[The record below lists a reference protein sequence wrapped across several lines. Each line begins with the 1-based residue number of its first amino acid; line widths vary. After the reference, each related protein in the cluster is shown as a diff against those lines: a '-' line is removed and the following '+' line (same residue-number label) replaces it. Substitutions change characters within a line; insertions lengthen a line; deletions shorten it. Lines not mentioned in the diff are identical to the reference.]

1 MKQII
6 HIAIAVLYSLVL
18 TGVSYA
24 RSAPQPFKIT
34 GSIKG
39 NTRIVRVTATYGN
52 AEPIVAQVKNG
63 QYVISGSLTE
73 PTIIHLQGEGKAGDN
88 DFDEAANRYDL
99 YLTPGNVQLRS
110 DKSLGN
116 TQVSGPG
123 GKWNKDYQYLMGEV
137 KRTEDSIYNLSQKA
151 MDLNVWLIMYKNG
164 TAPAPYGLQE
174 YQRDSIKYK
183 AIGYWSERGLDSVLN
198 SSVLVPYIKK
208 NQGSPVSLWA
218 LFQIGGFTKEYKYDL
233 QYPLLEQLSPE
244 VKALGFAQRL
254 KRAIEMNGI
263 TEVGKVAPEI
273 MLPDTSGQNLS
284 LSSLRGRYV
293 LVDVWADWCGPC
305 RMEFPH
311 MAKAYEK
318 YKDRGFTIFGVSLA
332 FNSSKARWK
341 KAIVDEKSYWL
352 HVFDEKDS
360 ILKTY
365 GINSGIPKN
374 YLLDPKGV
382 IIAKNLWG
390 DALEKKLDELLSK

>member
-6 HIAIAVLYSLVL
+6 NLVMAVLYGLVL

-24 RSAPQPFKIT
+24 QSAPQPFKIT

-39 NTRIVRVTATYGN
+39 NTQLVQVTVTYGN

-63 QYVISGSLTE
+63 EYVVNGSLTE
-73 PTIIHLQGEGKAGDN
+73 PTIVHLQGGGKAGDK

-99 YLTPGNVQLRS
+99 YLAPGNVVLQS
-110 DKSLGN
+110 DKNLGN
-116 TQVSGPG
+116 VRVSGLG
-123 GKWNKDYQYLMGEV
+123 GKWNKDYQYLIREV
-137 KRTEDSIYNLSQKA
+137 KRTEDSIYNVSQKA

-164 TAPAPYGLQE
+164 TAPAPYGLKE
-174 YQRDSIKYK
+174 YQRDSMKYK
-183 AIGYWSERGLDSVLN
+183 AISYWSERGLDSVLN

-218 LFQIGGFTKEYKYDL
+218 LFQIGGFTKAYKYDL
-233 QYPLLEQLSPE
+233 QYPLFEQLSPA
-244 VKALGFAQRL
+244 VKALGFAKRL
-254 KRAIEMNGI
+254 KKAIEMNGI

-273 MLPDTSGQNLS
+273 ILPDTSGKNLS
-284 LSSLRGRYV
+284 LLALRGRYV

-305 RMEFPH
+305 RMEFPQ
-311 MAKAYEK
+311 MGKAYEK

-332 FNSSKARWK
+332 FNSSKASWK
-341 KAIVDEKSYWL
+341 KAIVDEKSHWL

-365 GINSGIPKN
+365 GIDSGIPKN

-382 IIAKNLWG
+382 IIARNLWG
-390 DALEKKLDELLSK
+390 DALEKKLDELLGK